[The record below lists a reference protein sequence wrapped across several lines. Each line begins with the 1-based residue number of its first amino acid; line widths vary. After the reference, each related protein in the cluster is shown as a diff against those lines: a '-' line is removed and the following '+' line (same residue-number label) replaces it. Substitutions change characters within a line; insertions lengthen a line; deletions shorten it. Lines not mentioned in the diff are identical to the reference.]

1 MRILNVGTSKTIRV
15 IELIK
20 IIEKILNIKA
30 NKKYLP
36 SLQGD
41 VSKTYA
47 DDKNLRSIIKTRSK
61 TTYHDG
67 IKKTVMVSK
76 IHKKII
82 CVEYWVGT
90 NFQKKPSIEVLRKLS
105 QNIYSRGPDAY
116 GEYETE
122 YLSLVH
128 RRLSIIDLKERSNQP
143 FIDNQTG
150 NLIIYNGEIY
160 NFKEIKNEILSK
172 YSDINFQTFGRYW

>member
-1 MRILNVGTSKTIRV
+1 MCGILGW
-15 IELIK
+15 
-20 IIEKILNIKA
+20 
-30 NKKYLP
+30 Y
-36 SLQGD
+36 
-41 VSKTYA
+41 
-47 DDKNLRSIIKTRSK
+47 
-61 TTYHDG
+61 
-67 IKKTVMVSK
+67 
-76 IHKKII
+76 
-82 CVEYWVGT
+82 

-160 NFKEIKNEILSK
+160 NFKEIKIERFLRFVVCKIHK
-172 YSDINFQTFGRYW
+172 IAWGIRF